1 MNRTAKIRIIF
12 IVTSFGLLALR
23 PPAVRADAPPSPPL
37 RETIE
42 WVDYWDPQANKSDLP
57 RVLLIGDSITKGY
70 YDVVAKELKGKA
82 IVIRLATSHWL
93 SDPMLLAEIALV
105 LDNNKFDVIHFNNG
119 MHGWQHT
126 EDEYK
131 AAFPAYLAT
140 IRQHAPTAKL
150 IWATTTPVSQPG
162 KPEQIDPRT
171 ERVKVRNSI
180 AHDFITKAGIPE
192 DDLFSVILP
201 HPEYHDMGGV
211 HFLEQGKEVEG
222 KEVAAQ
228 IEKLLAPQ

>member
-1 MNRTAKIRIIF
+1 MNRLSKISIAVSASISLMPWA
-12 IVTSFGLLALR
+12 TS
-23 PPAVRADAPPSPPL
+23 AVRADAPSAPSL

-42 WVDYWDPQANKSDLP
+42 WIDYWDPQANKSDLP
-57 RVLLIGDSITKGY
+57 RVLLLGDSITRGY
-70 YDVVAKELKGKA
+70 YDVVASELKGKA
-82 IVIRLATSHWL
+82 IVVRFATSHWI

-119 MHGWQHT
+119 MHGWQHS

-131 AAFPAYLAT
+131 AAFPVYLAT
-140 IRQHAPTAKL
+140 IRQHAPSAKL
-150 IWATTTPVSQPG
+150 IWATTTPVTMSG
-162 KPEQIDPRT
+162 KPEQLDPKT

-180 AHDFITKAGIPE
+180 AHGFVTEAGIPE
-192 DDLFSVILP
+192 DDLFSFVLP

-211 HFLEQGKEVEG
+211 HYLDAGKQAEG

-228 IEKLLAPQ
+228 IEKLLTPP